1 MKKYNRNRNGKYKY
15 EYKYTEG
22 MILLKIIHKLR
33 TIMYT

>member
-15 EYKYTEG
+15 EYKYTED